1 MFQGFLWGNFVKKSA
16 SFFLCLII
24 LLAAGGFAFYL
35 GWSQFKVEPG
45 NVGILVSKT
54 SGTNPVPITHDRFSW
69 NWEFLIP
76 TNASL
81 LTFSPKPYTFE
92 KVVGGVLPSGKEY
105 EKVYGEAVDFSY
117 SFVFSVTLK
126 CTADEIASLVASK
139 EISSQ
144 ADLENLLERNALA
157 ACGAA
162 TNAAIVAL
170 EKGEVASVEGAKKI
184 MEDAARNGVKN
195 CSLESIEILSH
206 SFPDIALYKSA
217 KASYGDFVKKLEEAI
232 SEEARR
238 AAEENSQISSAIK
251 RMEIL
256 GETLKKYPELSDII
270 KNSNDVSKTLETI
283 NSMQ

>member
-1 MFQGFLWGNFVKKSA
+1 MKKST

-24 LLAAGGFAFYL
+24 LLAAGGFAFYV

-54 SGTNPVPITHDRFSW
+54 GGTNPAPITHDRFSW

-81 LTFSPKPYTFE
+81 LTFSPKPCTFE

-105 EKVYGEAVDFSY
+105 EKVYGGAADFSY

-126 CTADEIASLVASK
+126 CTAEQIASLVAAK

-144 ADLENLLERNALA
+144 ADLEKLLDRNAGA
-157 ACGAA
+157 ACAA
-162 TNAAIVAL
+162 AANAAIVAL
-170 EKGEVASVEGAKKI
+170 ENGEAASVEGAKKI
-184 MEDAARNGVKN
+184 MEDAAKGGVKN
-195 CSLESIEILSH
+195 CSLESLEIVSH
-206 SFPDIALYKSA
+206 SFPDIALYKNA
-217 KASYGDFVKKLEEAI
+217 KASYGDFVKKIEDAI
-232 SEEARR
+232 SEEAKR
-238 AAEENSQISSAIK
+238 AAEENAQISTAIK
-251 RMEIL
+251 KMEIL

>member
-1 MFQGFLWGNFVKKSA
+1 MKKSA

-117 SFVFSVTLK
+117 
-126 CTADEIASLVASK
+126 
-139 EISSQ
+139 
-144 ADLENLLERNALA
+144 
-157 ACGAA
+157 
-162 TNAAIVAL
+162 
-170 EKGEVASVEGAKKI
+170 
-184 MEDAARNGVKN
+184 
-195 CSLESIEILSH
+195 
-206 SFPDIALYKSA
+206 FPSR
-217 KASYGDFVKKLEEAI
+217 SN
-232 SEEARR
+232 ARR
-238 AAEENSQISSAIK
+238 TKSRALSPQRKFQAKPTWKIFSNA
-251 RMEIL
+251 
-256 GETLKKYPELSDII
+256 TLSRHAVPPRTPRLSRWKKEKSLP
-270 KNSNDVSKTLETI
+270 
-283 NSMQ
+283 